1 MQQRQTKIRECL
13 LDGEGRKKTYLLGD
27 WVEPMSDVRA
37 CGEDNRVTFRSSVI
51 LADQKSQVVDF
62 VEERHPDVTRDIVIA
77 DFFRGVESA
86 ELVGSRQV
94 HGLVVARRS

>member
-1 MQQRQTKIRECL
+1 M
-13 LDGEGRKKTYLLGD
+13 GD

-51 LADQKSQVVDF
+51 LADQKSQIVDF
-62 VEERHPDVTRDIVIA
+62 VEERHPDVTRDVVVA
-77 DFFRGVESA
+77 DFFGGVEPA
-86 ELVGSRQV
+86 ELVGSGQV